1 MKNKIPA
8 TLCSALLILSLAG
21 CGEASISPPETT
33 VTTAEETAPETTV
46 INHVKVP
53 VEDYTGLWYDGKNAA
68 NNVIIA
74 GYPQKG
80 IHFCARFD
88 NSLSISGIGVYTDG
102 KYIFGYDDGSINQL
116 DGTTGEIVFEDDGIS
131 FVCHFPNEDDNKTI
145 NAHFTVKDESD
156 IIDWPPSDMPEN
168 GTTGE
173 IVFEDDGISFVCHF
187 PNEDDNKT
195 INAHFTVK
203 DESDIIDWP
212 PSDMPEN
219 IESDLQAIID
229 ELSRKGWK
237 DIEVYPHEPNT
248 SNRFGGL
255 CYEPI
260 ELPEGGILYCV
271 SAHYPWEYN
280 SVYAIIYSVYVDGTR
295 IDELSETYYISSR
308 GGSLRGRDVYNF
320 VFEHEETM
328 YGIVDADNELLYE
341 FLAKME
347 FGPQV

>member
-1 MKNKIPA
+1 MKNKIP
-8 TLCSALLILSLAG
+8 TILCLALLILSLAG
-21 CGEASISPPETT
+21 CGESSISQPEATA
-33 VTTAEETAPETTV
+33 TTAEETAPETTV
-46 INHVKVP
+46 INHAKVP

-131 FVCHFPNEDDNKTI
+131 FVCHFSDETADTF
-145 NAHFTVKDESD
+145 NAHFTVKDEPD
-156 IIDWPPSDMPEN
+156 IIDWS
-168 GTTGE
+168 
-173 IVFEDDGISFVCHF
+173 
-187 PNEDDNKT
+187 
-195 INAHFTVK
+195 
-203 DESDIIDWP
+203 

-280 SVYAIIYSVYVDGTR
+280 SVYAIIYSVYADGARVD
-295 IDELSETYYISSR
+295 DLSETYYISAL
-308 GGSLRGRDVYNF
+308 GWDLRGRNLYNF
-320 VFEHEETM
+320 LLEHEETM
-328 YGIVDADNELLYE
+328 YGIVDADNEFLYK
-341 FLAKME
+341 FLAE
-347 FGPQV
+347 LETGPQI

>member
-1 MKNKIPA
+1 MKNKIPT

-21 CGEASISPPETT
+21 CGESSISQPETT
-33 VTTAEETAPETTV
+33 ATTAEETAPETTV
-46 INHVKVP
+46 INHAKVP

-145 NAHFTVKDESD
+145 NANFTVKDESD
-156 IIDWPPSDMPEN
+156 IIDWPPSDMPE
-168 GTTGE
+168 
-173 IVFEDDGISFVCHF
+173 I
-187 PNEDDNKT
+187 
-195 INAHFTVK
+195 
-203 DESDIIDWP
+203 
-212 PSDMPEN
+212 

-280 SVYAIIYSVYVDGTR
+280 SVYAIIYSVYVDGER
-295 IDELSETYYISSR
+295 VDDLSETYYISTL
-308 GGSLRGRDVYNF
+308 GWDLRGRNLYNF
-320 VFEHEETM
+320 LLEHEETM
-328 YGIVDADNELLYE
+328 YGIVDADNEFLYK
-341 FLAKME
+341 FLAKLE
-347 FGPQV
+347 TGPQI

>member
-1 MKNKIPA
+1 M
-8 TLCSALLILSLAG
+8 
-21 CGEASISPPETT
+21 
-33 VTTAEETAPETTV
+33 
-46 INHVKVP
+46 P

-88 NSLSISGIGVYTDG
+88 NSLFISGIGVYTDG

-116 DGTTGEIVFEDDGIS
+116 D
-131 FVCHFPNEDDNKTI
+131 
-145 NAHFTVKDESD
+145 
-156 IIDWPPSDMPEN
+156 

-280 SVYAIIYSVYVDGTR
+280 SVYAIIYSVYADGARVD
-295 IDELSETYYISSR
+295 DLSETYYISTL
-308 GGSLRGRDVYNF
+308 GWDLRGRNMYNF
-320 VFEHEETM
+320 LLEHEETV
-328 YGIVDADNELLYE
+328 YGIVDADNEFLYK
-341 FLAKME
+341 FLAE
-347 FGPQV
+347 LETGPQV